1 MSDCDCEIEIKNK
14 EESKTL
20 IILLSI
26 NAFMFFIEFIAGLI
40 GESTALTADS
50 LDMFA
55 DALVYAISLYA
66 VGKSLLLKAKTA
78 FLSGIL
84 QITLGIGVLSDIIR
98 RFIIG
103 SEPESAFMIL
113 VGLVALIA
121 NVICLILIA
130 KHKDGD
136 VNMRATWIFS
146 KNDVIA
152 NVGVIIGGVIVYY
165 SGSPLP
171 DLIIGLIIAFIVT
184 RGGVQIIKDA
194 RRTKK
199 QQMTSL

>member
-1 MSDCDCEIEIKNK
+1 MSGCGCDIEIKNK

-26 NAFMFFIEFIAGLI
+26 NAFMFFAEFIAGII
-40 GESTALTADS
+40 GESTALIADS
-50 LDMFA
+50 MDMFA
-55 DALVYAISLYA
+55 DALVYAIGFYA
-66 VGKSLLLKAKTA
+66 VGKSLYLKAKVA
-78 FLSGIL
+78 LISGIL
-84 QITLGIGVLSDIIR
+84 QITLGIGVLLDIIR
-98 RFIIG
+98 RFFTV
-103 SEPESAFMIL
+103 SEPESSFMIF
-113 VGLVALIA
+113 VGLAALIA

-152 NVGVIIGGVIVYY
+152 NIGVIIGGIIVYF
-165 SGSPLP
+165 SGSPFP

-194 RRTKK
+194 KATLKK
-199 QQMTSL
+199 N